1 MVIRLLIPI
10 VGQVDIYPKIEDKHF
25 LTTDPSG
32 EFFQIDYF
40 QLFQF
45 LFRNRFVNFEHV
57 DGLDFAPDQRI
68 IDTIIADSKQ
78 QSASEI
84 IIGPIDSYPTFAVLL
99 TYKRSDIQDFSNPT
113 GKFSK
118 HIIDCSQEF
127 ICIAKDVVG
136 IVLND
141 HLEISFP
148 FSLLRLKQFKRYL

>member
-1 MVIRLLIPI
+1 ML
-10 VGQVDIYPKIEDKHF
+10 
-25 LTTDPSG
+25 
-32 EFFQIDYF
+32 
-40 QLFQF
+40 
-45 LFRNRFVNFEHV
+45 NFEHV

-84 IIGPIDSYPTFAVLL
+84 IIKPQDNYRTFAVLL
-99 TYKRSDIQDFSNPT
+99 TYKRSDFSNPT

-127 ICIAKDVVG
+127 ICIAKNVFG

-141 HLEISFP
+141 HIEMHLMRIFKLFALQL
-148 FSLLRLKQFKRYL
+148 FSLLRLKQFKRCLESRNFECQAKRQRCGQETCDVNLYGEIV

>member
-1 MVIRLLIPI
+1 M
-10 VGQVDIYPKIEDKHF
+10 
-25 LTTDPSG
+25 
-32 EFFQIDYF
+32 
-40 QLFQF
+40 
-45 LFRNRFVNFEHV
+45 LFRNPFTNFEHV
-57 DGLDFAPDQRI
+57 DGLDFSPDQRI

-118 HIIDCSQEF
+118 HIIDCSQGL
-127 ICIAKDVVG
+127 ICLAKNVAG

-141 HLEISFP
+141 HLGI
-148 FSLLRLKQFKRYL
+148 